1 MTTCMHAKVHEEFFC
16 FTLLAGAPSLG
27 KFPYSINVLP
37 TKRCLFLI
45 TLVWSPYVYSPWY
58 GHKRLVSLYLV
69 SMHNAYMQSCNSS
82 LISGPCP
89 NWRSTLR
96 SKYFQHRMKRV
107 SFYVSKR
114 RPLFIPW
121 WKYLVRIVLR

>member
-45 TLVWSPYVYSPWY
+45 TLVWSPYVYSPWV
-58 GHKRLVSLYLV
+58 R
-69 SMHNAYMQSCNSS
+69 AF
-82 LISGPCP
+82 SGE
-89 NWRSTLR
+89 
-96 SKYFQHRMKRV
+96 
-107 SFYVSKR
+107 
-114 RPLFIPW
+114 PLFQATLDKDQP
-121 WKYLVRIVLR
+121 YPTPPFLHGTRL